1 MGQRN
6 GDSIMIEFLKMG
18 GYAEYVWSSYAI
30 VAIVMFLNVYTAWK
44 RYKKVKKRLIR
55 LHSEDNEK

>member
-1 MGQRN
+1 
-6 GDSIMIEFLKMG
+6 MIEFLKMG

-44 RYKKVKKRLIR
+44 RYQKVKKRLIR
-55 LHSEDNEK
+55 LHSEDNDK